1 MGNNADNL
9 FNVNDKKEHKYDMNL
24 SIITSIIT
32 DAIKELNL
40 ILAPEDQ
47 IVIDSE
53 TILYGKNG
61 VLDSMGIINLTVI
74 VEEMIYEK
82 LNVDIALSEY
92 ISSSDMSEIFKNIE
106 TLSARILALVEN
118 KQK

>member
-82 LNVDIALSEY
+82 FNVDIALSEY